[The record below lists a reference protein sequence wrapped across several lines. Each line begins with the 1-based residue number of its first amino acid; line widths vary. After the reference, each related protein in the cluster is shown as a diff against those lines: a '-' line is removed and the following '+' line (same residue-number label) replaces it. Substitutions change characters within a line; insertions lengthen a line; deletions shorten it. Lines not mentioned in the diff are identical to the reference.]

1 VHDAGVREEGS
12 GELAV
17 LIDAGEFRETCGGL
31 AGLIEE
37 DEGIIFDA
45 PSGFVGVLVAV
56 DVSAGIEADGRG
68 AVGANEIPNGIGEIG
83 VELGEDVGDGLVG
96 EEGSFEVGAITGCV
110 DGLKRVVGAPAAL

>member
-56 DVSAGIEADGRG
+56 DAPSGIESDGRG
-68 AVGANEIPNGIGEIG
+68 AAVGANEVPDGIGEIG
-83 VELGEDVGDGLVG
+83 VELGEDVGDG
-96 EEGSFEVGAITGCV
+96 GSGRKPPSRCV
-110 DGLKRVVGAPAAL
+110 RSPGV